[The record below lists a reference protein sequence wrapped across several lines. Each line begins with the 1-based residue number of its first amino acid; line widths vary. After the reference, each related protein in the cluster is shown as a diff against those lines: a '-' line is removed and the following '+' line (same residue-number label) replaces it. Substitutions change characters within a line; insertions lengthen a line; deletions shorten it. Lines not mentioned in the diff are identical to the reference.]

1 MLKIYGSSI
10 IHIGQ
15 DKHND
20 HMFVDV
26 ITALHGQLGYDPARR
41 KTYSDSGV
49 LRQRAEADPPKICL
63 QQQRVALVHKVLT
76 QVDHFPIWS
85 IYDNSQSSFPC
96 VQRGDLSNISSLW
109 TTLLRALPLRPNP
122 PWPVTYRSCYMLAAT
137 RELKRT
143 VRLHLRLFDGFPFP
157 SRL

>member
-1 MLKIYGSSI
+1 MRFRHHSHRPRRTQRSYVCKCSHRTARSARLLSI
-10 IHIGQ
+10 
-15 DKHND
+15 
-20 HMFVDV
+20 
-26 ITALHGQLGYDPARR
+26 PARR

-49 LRQRAEADPPKICL
+49 LRQRAQADPPKICL

-96 VQRGDLSNISSLW
+96 VQRGDLSHISSLW
-109 TTLLRALPLRPNP
+109 TTLPLRALPLRPDP
-122 PWPVTYRSCYMLAAT
+122 PWPVTYRSYYMLAAT

-143 VRLHLRLFDGFPFP
+143 VRLHLRLFNGFPFP

>member
-26 ITALHGQLGYDPARR
+26 ITALHGQLGHDPARR

-85 IYDNSQSSFPC
+85 IDDDS
-96 VQRGDLSNISSLW
+96 
-109 TTLLRALPLRPNP
+109 
-122 PWPVTYRSCYMLAAT
+122 
-137 RELKRT
+137 
-143 VRLHLRLFDGFPFP
+143 
-157 SRL
+157 